1 MNTCTHPHVLVTG
14 ASSGIGRATALRL
27 AASGYHV
34 FAGVRKPAD
43 AAALA
48 EAATGE
54 VTAVILDVTD
64 ARHITEAVTVIAG
77 HVGDAGLAGLVNNA
91 GIGVFGPLELIP
103 IERFRRQL
111 EVNVTG
117 QLAITQA
124 TLPLLRR
131 GRGRI
136 VMIGS
141 IGARFTPPFIGP
153 LAASKSTLA
162 TMSDALRQELAPWDI
177 RVTTVE
183 PGSIRSEAVDKLQ
196 SDARAVMDDATAQGR
211 ALYENAFLHLV
222 GFFAMLHEKGSSPD
236 VVAKTVERALRAA
249 HPRSC
254 YLSGK
259 NARRMATIARLL
271 PVPAQDALRRRL
283 ARQPA
288 PGSLAV
294 TETGNPPAPGSLAV
308 TDTGN
313 PGAPGSLAVA
323 ETGNP
328 AHAHPVPPPPQ
339 SGRGEMV

>member
-1 MNTCTHPHVLVTG
+1 MDTCTHPHALVTG

-43 AAALA
+43 GTALA
-48 EAATGE
+48 EAAAGE
-54 VTAVILDVTD
+54 LTPLLLDVTD
-64 ARHITEAVTVIAG
+64 TQQITAAVKTIAG

-103 IERFRRQL
+103 IEQFRRQL

-117 QLAITQA
+117 QLAVTQA
-124 TLPLLRR
+124 ALPLLRQA
-131 GRGRI
+131 RGRI

-141 IGARFTPPFIGP
+141 IGTRFTPPFVGP
-153 LAASKSTLA
+153 LAASKSTLT
-162 TMSDALRQELAPWDI
+162 TMSNALRQELAPWDI
-177 RVTTVE
+177 RVILVE
-183 PGSIRSEAVDKLQ
+183 PGSIRSEAVDKLEN
-196 SDARAVMDDATAQGR
+196 DARTVMNDATAEGR

-222 GFFAMLHEKGSSPD
+222 GFFAGLHEKGSPPD
-236 VVAKTVERALRAA
+236 VVAETVERALGASR
-249 HPRSC
+249 PRSC

-294 TETGNPPAPGSLAV
+294 SETCHHSN
-308 TDTGN
+308 
-313 PGAPGSLAVA
+313 
-323 ETGNP
+323 
-328 AHAHPVPPPPQ
+328 
-339 SGRGEMV
+339 

>member
-1 MNTCTHPHVLVTG
+1 MDTCTHPHALVTG

-34 FAGVRKPAD
+34 FAGIRKPAD
-43 AAALA
+43 GTALA
-48 EAATGE
+48 EAAAGE
-54 VTAVILDVTD
+54 LTPLLLDVTD
-64 ARHITEAVTVIAG
+64 TQQITAAVKTIAG

-103 IERFRRQL
+103 IEQFRRQL

-117 QLAITQA
+117 QLAVTQA
-124 TLPLLRR
+124 ALPLLRQA
-131 GRGRI
+131 RGRI

-141 IGARFTPPFIGP
+141 IGTRFTPPFVGP
-153 LAASKSTLA
+153 LAASKSTLT
-162 TMSDALRQELAPWDI
+162 TMSNALRQELAPWDI
-177 RVTTVE
+177 RVILVE
-183 PGSIRSEAVDKLQ
+183 PGSIRSEAVDKLEN
-196 SDARAVMDDATAQGR
+196 DARTVMNDATAEGR

-222 GFFAMLHEKGSSPD
+222 GFFAGLHEKGSPPD
-236 VVAKTVERALRAA
+236 VVAETVERALGASR
-249 HPRSC
+249 PRSC

-294 TETGNPPAPGSLAV
+294 SETGHRSN
-308 TDTGN
+308 
-313 PGAPGSLAVA
+313 
-323 ETGNP
+323 
-328 AHAHPVPPPPQ
+328 
-339 SGRGEMV
+339 